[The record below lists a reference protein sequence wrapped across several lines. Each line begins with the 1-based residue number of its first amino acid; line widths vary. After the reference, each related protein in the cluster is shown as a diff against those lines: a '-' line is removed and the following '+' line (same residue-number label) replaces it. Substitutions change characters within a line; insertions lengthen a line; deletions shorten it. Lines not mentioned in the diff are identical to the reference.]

1 MDICGRIKYI
11 AFYEEYSI
19 LLFGGII
26 MKIRFYYG
34 LLKIVHKFMTVCYR
48 MYFKTY
54 NEFWYGSY
62 FKINKLEYKLFN
74 KCKDTIYE

>member
-1 MDICGRIKYI
+1 
-11 AFYEEYSI
+11 
-19 LLFGGII
+19 
-26 MKIRFYYG
+26 MKNKFYYG
-34 LLKIVHKFMTVCYR
+34 LWKTVRKFMKVCYI

-74 KCKDTIYE
+74 KCKDIIYE

>member
-1 MDICGRIKYI
+1 MDIYGRRKYI

-26 MKIRFYYG
+26 MKFRFYYG
-34 LLKIVHKFMTVCYR
+34 LLKIVHKFMSVCYR

-54 NEFWYGSY
+54 NEFWYDSY

-74 KCKDTIYE
+74 K

>member
-1 MDICGRIKYI
+1 
-11 AFYEEYSI
+11 
-19 LLFGGII
+19 
-26 MKIRFYYG
+26 MKSRFYYG
-34 LLKIVHKFMTVCYR
+34 LLNIVYKFMKVCYR

>member
-1 MDICGRIKYI
+1 MDICSRIKYI

-19 LLFGGII
+19 LLFLGII
-26 MKIRFYYG
+26 IKIMFYYV
-34 LLKIVHKFMTVCYR
+34 LLKIVHKFMNVCYR

-74 KCKDTIYE
+74 KCKDTIDE

>member
-1 MDICGRIKYI
+1 MVICGRRKYI
-11 AFYEEYSI
+11 VFYEEYSI

-26 MKIRFYYG
+26 MKNQFYYG
-34 LLKIVHKFMTVCYR
+34 LLKIVRKFMKVCYR

-74 KCKDTIYE
+74 KCKDKIYE